1 MSYLATVL
9 SGLVSCYYTPDIMPL
24 KKQCKCCGAI
34 VSVKKAVCVCGHTF
48 PLKRKALVTPKKSKR
63 IAMKESRTLESI
75 AQSVL
80 RQRKDRAYK
89 SNIRALETEDECKQR
104 KEQEKKCKTRKR
116 ASETEAETMHRQE
129 KDKAQTAEKEL

>member
-9 SGLVSCYYTPDIMPL
+9 SGLVSCYYNPDIRMPP
-24 KKQCKCCGAI
+24 KKQCKCCGVI
-34 VSVKKAVCVCGHTF
+34 VGVTKAVCVCGHTF

-89 SNIRALETEDECKQR
+89 SKI
-104 KEQEKKCKTRKR
+104 
-116 ASETEAETMHRQE
+116 
-129 KDKAQTAEKEL
+129 